1 MLHESSSRRLIPIKD
16 AGIYGDNEMKYAAL
30 IVTYNRLEKL
40 QLCWKATAALS
51 FEHIV
56 IVDNASSDGT
66 EQWLAARDDPRLRV
80 IRTERNLGAG
90 GFKKGL
96 SIYHLFATRLGV
108 LI

>member
-66 EQWLAARDDPRLRV
+66 EQWLAAGMTRV
-80 IRTERNLGAG
+80 CGSSVQGTIWGLG
-90 GFKKGL
+90 
-96 SIYHLFATRLGV
+96 I
-108 LI
+108 

>member
-1 MLHESSSRRLIPIKD
+1 
-16 AGIYGDNEMKYAAL
+16 MKYAAL

-66 EQWLAARDDPRLRV
+66 EQWLAAR
-80 IRTERNLGAG
+80 G
-90 GFKKGL
+90 
-96 SIYHLFATRLGV
+96 
-108 LI
+108 

>member
-1 MLHESSSRRLIPIKD
+1 
-16 AGIYGDNEMKYAAL
+16 MKYAAL

-66 EQWLAARDDPRLRV
+66 EQWLVAQMTRV
-80 IRTERNLGAG
+80 CGSSVQNAIWGAG
-90 GFKKGL
+90 DLKKGL

>member
-1 MLHESSSRRLIPIKD
+1 
-16 AGIYGDNEMKYAAL
+16 MKYAAL

-66 EQWLAARDDPRLRV
+66 EQWLAAQDDPRLRV
-80 IRTERNLGAG
+80 IRTERNLGG
-90 GFKKGL
+90 LGDLKKGL
-96 SIYHLFATRLGV
+96 SIYHLFCNQIGCSYLMMMHTLHQISWKILPA
-108 LI
+108 